1 MDITSILEKVD
12 SEVFG
17 IWFLIGAALVFF
29 MQCGFAMVETGFTR
43 AKNAGNIIM
52 KNLMDFCIGTPMF
65 ILLGFGLMMGEE
77 VLGGFCGMPTL
88 GVFTNYQNFDWSN
101 FVFNLVFC
109 ATAATIVSGSM
120 AERTKFSSYCIYSAV
135 ISAVVYP
142 IEAGWIWNPNGW
154 LANLGFH
161 DFAGSC
167 AIHMVGGITA
177 FIGAIMVGPRIGKYV
192 EDKKTGKKVAKA
204 IPGHS
209 LTLGALGVF
218 ILWFGWYGFNGAA
231 AADGQHLGQIFSTT
245 TLAPACATVVAMIY
259 TWVRFGKPDVSL
271 SLNGSLAGLVA
282 ITAGCDNVDNV
293 GAMIIGAVAGLLL
306 CIFVPFIDNVLKV
319 DDPVGACS
327 VHGVCGCFG
336 TLAVGLFDY
345 TDGLFYGGGVH
356 HLLIQLLGVVC
367 IAGWAIICDLI
378 LFTILKKTVGVRV
391 SEREE
396 LEGLDATEHGL
407 ETGYAGFLMDKDN

>member
-1 MDITSILEKVD
+1 MESNAILEAVN
-12 SEVFG
+12 SIIFG
-17 IWFLIGAALVFF
+17 SHGVWFLIGAALVYF
-29 MQCGFAMVETGFTR
+29 MQAGFAMCEAGFTR
-43 AKNAGNIIM
+43 AKNVGNIIM
-52 KNLMDFCIGTPMF
+52 KNLMDFCLGTVAF
-65 ILLGFGLMMGEE
+65 IFVGYNILCGDASKFW
-77 VLGGFCGMPTL
+77 GGFTMNP
-88 GVFTNYQNFDWSN
+88 FDFGSMDCYG

-109 ATAATIVSGSM
+109 ATCATIVSGAM
-120 AERTKFSSYCIYSAV
+120 AERTKFLTYCIYSFV
-135 ISAVVYP
+135 ISLIIYP
-142 IEAGWIWNPNGW
+142 IEAHWVWGGTAW
-154 LANLGFH
+154 LTDLGFT
-161 DFAGSC
+161 DFAGS
-167 AIHMVGGITA
+167 AVIHMVGGVTG
-177 FIGAIMVGPRIGKYV
+177 FIGACFLGPRIGKY
-192 EDKKTGKKVAKA
+192 DKN
-204 IPGHS
+204 GHARPI
-209 LTLGALGVF
+209 LGHNISIAALGVF

-231 AADGQHLGQIFSTT
+231 ASDGQHLGQIFSTT

-259 TWVRFGKPDVSL
+259 TWLRFGKPDVSL
-271 SLNGSLAGLVA
+271 SLNG
-282 ITAGCDNVDNV
+282 
-293 GAMIIGAVAGLLL
+293 IGAVAGLLL

-367 IAGWAIICDLI
+367 IAGWAIVCDLI

>member
-1 MDITSILEKVD
+1 MESNAILETVN
-12 SEVFG
+12 SIIFG
-17 IWFLIGAALVFF
+17 SHGVWFLIGAALVYF
-29 MQCGFAMVETGFTR
+29 MQAGFAMCEAGFTR
-43 AKNAGNIIM
+43 AKNVGNIIM
-52 KNLMDFCIGTPMF
+52 KNLMDFCLGTVAF
-65 ILLGFGLMMGEE
+65 IFVGYNILCGDASKFW
-77 VLGGFCGMPTL
+77 GGFTMNP
-88 GVFTNYQNFDWSN
+88 FDFGSMDCYG

-109 ATAATIVSGSM
+109 ATCATIVSGAM
-120 AERTKFSSYCIYSAV
+120 AERTKFLTYCIYSFV
-135 ISAVVYP
+135 ISLIIYP
-142 IEAGWIWNPNGW
+142 IEAHWVWGGTAW
-154 LANLGFH
+154 LTDLGFT
-161 DFAGSC
+161 DFAGS
-167 AIHMVGGITA
+167 AVIHMVGGITG
-177 FIGAIMVGPRIGKYV
+177 FIGACFLGPRIGKY
-192 EDKKTGKKVAKA
+192 DKN
-204 IPGHS
+204 GHARPI
-209 LTLGALGVF
+209 LGHNISIAALGVF

-293 GAMIIGAVAGLLL
+293 GAMIIGAVAGLLLL

>member
-1 MDITSILEKVD
+1 MESNAILEAVN
-12 SEVFG
+12 SIIFG
-17 IWFLIGAALVFF
+17 SHGVWFLIGAALVYF
-29 MQCGFAMVETGFTR
+29 MQAGFAMCEAGFTR
-43 AKNAGNIIM
+43 AKNVGNIIM
-52 KNLMDFCIGTPMF
+52 KNLMDFCLGTVAF
-65 ILLGFGLMMGEE
+65 IFVGYNILCGDASKFW
-77 VLGGFCGMPTL
+77 GGFTMNP
-88 GVFTNYQNFDWSN
+88 FDFGSMDCYG

-109 ATAATIVSGSM
+109 ATCATIVSGAM
-120 AERTKFSSYCIYSAV
+120 AERTKFLTYCIYSFV
-135 ISAVVYP
+135 ISLIIYP
-142 IEAGWIWNPNGW
+142 IEAHWVWGGTAW
-154 LANLGFH
+154 LTDLGFT
-161 DFAGSC
+161 DFAGS
-167 AIHMVGGITA
+167 AVIHMVGGVTG
-177 FIGAIMVGPRIGKYV
+177 FIGACFLGPRIGKY
-192 EDKKTGKKVAKA
+192 DKN
-204 IPGHS
+204 GHARPI
-209 LTLGALGVF
+209 LGHNIAALGVF

-231 AADGQHLGQIFSTT
+231 ASDGQHLGQIFSTT

-259 TWVRFGKPDVSL
+259 TWLRFGKPDVSL

-282 ITAGCDNVDNV
+282 ITAGCDNVDNI

-327 VHGVCGCFG
+327 VHGICGCFG

-367 IAGWAIICDLI
+367 IAGWAIVCDLI

>member
-1 MDITSILEKVD
+1 MESNAILETVN
-12 SEVFG
+12 SIIFG
-17 IWFLIGAALVFF
+17 SHGVWFLIGAALVYF
-29 MQCGFAMVETGFTR
+29 MQAGFAMCEAGFTR
-43 AKNAGNIIM
+43 AKNVGNIIM
-52 KNLMDFCIGTPMF
+52 KNLMDFCLGTVAF
-65 ILLGFGLMMGEE
+65 IFVGYNILCGDASKFW
-77 VLGGFCGMPTL
+77 GGFTMNP
-88 GVFTNYQNFDWSN
+88 FDFGSMDCYG

-109 ATAATIVSGSM
+109 ATCATIVSGAM
-120 AERTKFSSYCIYSAV
+120 AER
-135 ISAVVYP
+135 YP
-142 IEAGWIWNPNGW
+142 IEAHWVWGGTAW
-154 LANLGFH
+154 LTDLGFT
-161 DFAGSC
+161 DFAGS
-167 AIHMVGGITA
+167 AVIHMVGGVTG
-177 FIGAIMVGPRIGKYV
+177 FIGACFLGPRIGKY
-192 EDKKTGKKVAKA
+192 DKN
-204 IPGHS
+204 GHARPI
-209 LTLGALGVF
+209 LGHNISIAALGVF

-259 TWVRFGKPDVSL
+259 TWLRFGKPDVSL

-367 IAGWAIICDLI
+367 IAGWAIVCDLI
-378 LFTILKKTVGVRV
+378 LFTILKKTVGIRV

>member
-1 MDITSILEKVD
+1 MESNAILETVN
-12 SEVFG
+12 SIIFG
-17 IWFLIGAALVFF
+17 SHGVWFLIGAALVYF
-29 MQCGFAMVETGFTR
+29 MQAGFAMCEAGFTR
-43 AKNAGNIIM
+43 AKNVGNIIM
-52 KNLMDFCIGTPMF
+52 KNLMDFCLGTVAF
-65 ILLGFGLMMGEE
+65 IFVGYNILCGDASKFW
-77 VLGGFCGMPTL
+77 GGFTMNP
-88 GVFTNYQNFDWSN
+88 FDFGSIDCYG

-109 ATAATIVSGSM
+109 ATCATIVSGAM
-120 AERTKFSSYCIYSAV
+120 AERTKFLTYCIYSFV
-135 ISAVVYP
+135 ISLIIYP
-142 IEAGWIWNPNGW
+142 IEAHWVWGGTAW
-154 LANLGFH
+154 LTDLGFT
-161 DFAGSC
+161 DFAGS
-167 AIHMVGGITA
+167 AVIHMVGGITG
-177 FIGAIMVGPRIGKYV
+177 FIGACFLGPRIGKY
-192 EDKKTGKKVAKA
+192 DKN
-204 IPGHS
+204 GHARPI
-209 LTLGALGVF
+209 LGHNISIAALGVF

-282 ITAGCDNVDNV
+282 ITAGCDNVDT
-293 GAMIIGAVAGLLL
+293 MIIGAVAGLLL

-367 IAGWAIICDLI
+367 IAGWAIVCDLI

>member
-1 MDITSILEKVD
+1 MESNAILETVN
-12 SEVFG
+12 SIIFG
-17 IWFLIGAALVFF
+17 SHGVWFLIGAALVYF
-29 MQCGFAMVETGFTR
+29 MQAGFAMCEAGFTR
-43 AKNAGNIIM
+43 AKNVGNIIM
-52 KNLMDFCIGTPMF
+52 KNLMDFCLGTVAF
-65 ILLGFGLMMGEE
+65 IFVGYNILCGDASKFW
-77 VLGGFCGMPTL
+77 GGFTMNP
-88 GVFTNYQNFDWSN
+88 FDFGSMDCYG

-109 ATAATIVSGSM
+109 ATCATIVSGAM
-120 AERTKFSSYCIYSAV
+120 AERTKFLTYCIYSFV
-135 ISAVVYP
+135 ISLIIYP
-142 IEAGWIWNPNGW
+142 IEAHWVWGGTAW
-154 LANLGFH
+154 LTDLGFT
-161 DFAGSC
+161 DFAGS
-167 AIHMVGGITA
+167 AVIHMVGGITG
-177 FIGAIMVGPRIGKYV
+177 FIGACFLGPRIGKY
-192 EDKKTGKKVAKA
+192 DKN
-204 IPGHS
+204 GHARPI
-209 LTLGALGVF
+209 LGHNISIAALGVF

-282 ITAGCDNVDNV
+282 ITAGCDNV
-293 GAMIIGAVAGLLL
+293 AMIIGAVAGLLL

>member
-1 MDITSILEKVD
+1 MESNAILETVN
-12 SEVFG
+12 SIIFG
-17 IWFLIGAALVFF
+17 SHGVWFLIGAALVYF
-29 MQCGFAMVETGFTR
+29 MQAGFAMCEAGFTR
-43 AKNAGNIIM
+43 AKNVGNIIM
-52 KNLMDFCIGTPMF
+52 KNLMDFCLGTVAF
-65 ILLGFGLMMGEE
+65 IFVGYNILCGDASKFW
-77 VLGGFCGMPTL
+77 GGFTMNP
-88 GVFTNYQNFDWSN
+88 FDFGSMDCYG

-109 ATAATIVSGSM
+109 ATCATIVSGAM
-120 AERTKFSSYCIYSAV
+120 AERTKFLTYCIYSFV
-135 ISAVVYP
+135 ISLIIYP
-142 IEAGWIWNPNGW
+142 IEAHWVWGGTAW
-154 LANLGFH
+154 LTDLGFT
-161 DFAGSC
+161 DFAGS
-167 AIHMVGGITA
+167 AVIHMVGGIT
-177 FIGAIMVGPRIGKYV
+177 GACFLGPRIGKY
-192 EDKKTGKKVAKA
+192 DKN
-204 IPGHS
+204 GHARPI
-209 LTLGALGVF
+209 LGHNISIAALGVF

-367 IAGWAIICDLI
+367 IAGWAIVCDLI

>member
-1 MDITSILEKVD
+1 MESIAILESVN
-12 SEVFG
+12 SIIFG
-17 IWFLIGAALVFF
+17 CLGVWFLIGAALVYF
-29 MQCGFAMVETGFTR
+29 MQAGFAMCEAGFTR
-43 AKNAGNIIM
+43 AKNVGNIIM
-52 KNLMDFCIGTPMF
+52 KNLMDFCLGTVAF
-65 ILLGFGLMMGEE
+65 IFVGYNILCGDASKFW
-77 VLGGFCGMPTL
+77 GGFTMNP
-88 GVFTNYQNFDWSN
+88 FDFGSMDCYS

-109 ATAATIVSGSM
+109 ATCATIVSGAM
-120 AERTKFSSYCIYSAV
+120 AERTKFLTYCIYSFV
-135 ISAVVYP
+135 ISLFIYP
-142 IEAGWIWNPNGW
+142 IEAHWVWGGTAW
-154 LANLGFH
+154 LTDLGFT
-161 DFAGSC
+161 DFAGS
-167 AIHMVGGITA
+167 AVIHMVGGITG
-177 FIGAIMVGPRIGKYV
+177 FIGACFLGPRIGKYN
-192 EDKKTGKKVAKA
+192 KN
-204 IPGHS
+204 GHARPI
-209 LTLGALGVF
+209 LGHNISIAALGVF

-259 TWVRFGKPDVSL
+259 TWLRFGKPDVSL

-367 IAGWAIICDLI
+367 IAGWAIVCDLI
-378 LFTILKKTVGVRV
+378 LFTILKKTVGIRV

>member
-1 MDITSILEKVD
+1 MESNAILETVN
-12 SEVFG
+12 SIIFG
-17 IWFLIGAALVFF
+17 SHGVWFLIGAALVYF
-29 MQCGFAMVETGFTR
+29 MQAGFAMCEAGFTR
-43 AKNAGNIIM
+43 AKNVGNIIM
-52 KNLMDFCIGTPMF
+52 KNLMDFCLGTVAF
-65 ILLGFGLMMGEE
+65 IFVGYNILCGDASKFW
-77 VLGGFCGMPTL
+77 GGFTMNP
-88 GVFTNYQNFDWSN
+88 FDFGSMDCYG

-109 ATAATIVSGSM
+109 ATCATIVSGAM
-120 AERTKFSSYCIYSAV
+120 AERTKFLTYCIYSFV
-135 ISAVVYP
+135 ISLIIYP
-142 IEAGWIWNPNGW
+142 IEAHWVWGGTAW
-154 LANLGFH
+154 LTDLGFT
-161 DFAGSC
+161 DFAGS
-167 AIHMVGGITA
+167 AVIHMVGGITG
-177 FIGAIMVGPRIGKYV
+177 FIGACFLGPRIGKY
-192 EDKKTGKKVAKA
+192 DKN
-204 IPGHS
+204 GHARPI
-209 LTLGALGVF
+209 LGHNISIAALGVF

-345 TDGLFYGGGVH
+345 TDGLFYGGDVH

-367 IAGWAIICDLI
+367 IAGWAIVCDLI

>member
-1 MDITSILEKVD
+1 MTQEIMTFISDNI
-12 SEVFG
+12 FG
-17 IWFLIGAALVFF
+17 VWFLIGAALVFW
-29 MQCGFAMVETGFTR
+29 MQAGFAMVESGFTR
-43 AKNAGNIIM
+43 AKNTGNILM
-52 KNLMDFCIGTPMF
+52 KNLMDFCIGTVMF
-65 ILLGFGLMMGEE
+65 ILIGFSFLLGEDVLGFIGKP
-77 VLGGFCGMPTL
+77 GFDL
-88 GVFTNYQNFDWSN
+88 FSSYSNFSFSS

-109 ATAATIVSGSM
+109 ATTATIVSGAM
-120 AERTKFSSYCIYSAV
+120 AERTKFLSYCIYSGV
-135 ISAVVYP
+135 ISALIYP
-142 IEAGWIWNPNGW
+142 IEAHWIWGGGW
-154 LANLGFH
+154 LAQLGFH

-167 AIHMVGGITA
+167 AIHMVGGVSA
-177 FIGAIMVGPRIGKYV
+177 LIGAWLLGPRIGKFTKD
-192 EDKKTGKKVAKA
+192 ENGKIRKVNA
-204 IPGHS
+204 IPGHN
-209 LTLGALGVF
+209 LALGCLGCF

-367 IAGWAIICDLI
+367 IAGWAIVCDLI